1 MDVSTVDGP
10 SDAML
15 GFARPMENDR
25 LLLSKAAQ
33 GCKDSLRQIYEAH
46 KDHLLTL
53 ARGLTGDRN
62 LAEDIVHDVFVALAR
77 SLPRLHLTTSLRSY
91 LSVSVCNRVRDLTRT
106 EIRHRLKESSL
117 GRPPDETAAPDTRAA
132 DSELAGRVR
141 AALGHVP
148 LEQREVLLL
157 RTQAG
162 LSFEE
167 IGRHQGTSAN
177 TARGRYRYGID
188 KLRSLLNSELEP

>member
-1 MDVSTVDGP
+1 M
-10 SDAML
+10 
-15 GFARPMENDR
+15 RNDR
-25 LLLSKAAQ
+25 ALFRKASQ

-46 KDHLLTL
+46 RDHLLTV
-53 ARGLTGDRN
+53 ARALTGRRSV
-62 LAEDIVHDVFVALAR
+62 AEDVVHDVFVAFAR
-77 SLPRLHLTTSLRSY
+77 NVPRLRLSTSLRGY
-91 LSVSVCNRVRDLTRT
+91 LCISVCNRVRDLART
-106 EIRHRLKESSL
+106 EIRQRRDEGLV
-117 GRPPDETAAPDTRAA
+117 GRPSAETTAPDACAA
-132 DSELAGRVR
+132 AAELEGRLR
-141 AALGHVP
+141 AALQKVP

-167 IGRHQGTSAN
+167 IARHQGVSAN